1 MAQISWRADDGL
13 VARVRLHAD
22 RAGTSMNA
30 YITHVLETATD
41 PDYGGDAAE
50 RLRDRLRMA
59 GLLAE
64 HPVESDPD
72 LPSDEEF
79 EAARREA
86 GRGTPL
92 SDLVIEGR

>member
-1 MAQISWRADDGL
+1 MAQVSWRADDEL

-22 RAGTSMNA
+22 RAGMSMNA

-41 PDYGGDAAE
+41 PDYGGDEAE
-50 RLRDRLRMA
+50 RLRDRLRVA
-59 GLLAE
+59 GLLVE
-64 HPVESDPD
+64 YPVEPD
-72 LPSDEEF
+72 LDVPSDEEF

-92 SDLVIEGR
+92 SDLLIEGR